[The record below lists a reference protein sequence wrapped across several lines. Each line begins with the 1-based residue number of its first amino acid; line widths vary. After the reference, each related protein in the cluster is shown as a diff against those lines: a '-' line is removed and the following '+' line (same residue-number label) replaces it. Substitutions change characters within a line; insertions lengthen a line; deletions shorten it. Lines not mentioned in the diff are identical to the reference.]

1 MRPRRPTLTYANVM
15 STFAVF
21 GVLAGGGAYAAS
33 KIGPKDI
40 AKNAVRAKHIK
51 KGQVKAKH
59 VARGAVT
66 EAKLADGVEGLQGPQ
81 GPPGARGDSGP
92 PGPQGETGPK
102 GDQGPPG
109 PQGETGPSGF
119 AADCNEGLAPDDVMV
134 RVGSVCIDKY
144 HDRPG
149 RRASDQLTRTQGP
162 PPAS

>member
-66 EAKLADGVEGLQGPQ
+66 EAKLADGVEGLQGPRGQ
-81 GPPGARGDSGP
+81 RIAPQPSPLRLALRARLRDDGCGPSTSRRNTDGLD
-92 PGPQGETGPK
+92 TGPHAVEITRCWHAS
-102 GDQGPPG
+102 QLLLP
-109 PQGETGPSGF
+109 T
-119 AADCNEGLAPDDVMV
+119 
-134 RVGSVCIDKY
+134 
-144 HDRPG
+144 RPT
-149 RRASDQLTRTQGP
+149 RRYTE
-162 PPAS
+162 